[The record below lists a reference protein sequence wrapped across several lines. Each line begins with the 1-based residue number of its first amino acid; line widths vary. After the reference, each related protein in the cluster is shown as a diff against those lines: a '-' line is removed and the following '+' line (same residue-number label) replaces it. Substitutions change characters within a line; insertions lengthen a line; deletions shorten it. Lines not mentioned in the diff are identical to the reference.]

1 MIILKKILGW
11 VVIAV
16 GSIISL
22 ISIVSFLQG
31 LQGSSESGIHL
42 VETIVGKLIFVMVWG
57 AACVFIIR
65 LGIKWTKGS

>member
-1 MIILKKILGW
+1 MVKKILGW

-22 ISIVSFLQG
+22 ISIVAFLKG
-31 LQGSSESGIHL
+31 LEGPSESGIHL
-42 VETIVGKLIFVMVWG
+42 VETIVGKGIFVIVWS

-65 LGIKWTKGS
+65 LGIKWTKG

>member
-1 MIILKKILGW
+1 VIILKKILGW

-22 ISIVSFLQG
+22 ISIVAFLKG
-31 LQGSSESGIHL
+31 LEGPSERGIHL
-42 VETIVGKLIFVMVWG
+42 VETIVGKGIVVIAWG